1 MFREEW
7 PAAVCTPRQAAGD
20 RIEPTQSSLW
30 LPRSVIASAPSSDPD
45 GCWNNLVRFHKA
57 GLTKM
62 IQTNITTAGID
73 TSKAKLDIAVHG
85 RTERWQV
92 ANALPGWRALAA
104 NLAEAGVTRVGIEA
118 TGGYERGVVEH
129 LRAAGFTVLM
139 LQPLQVK
146 AFGRIHLRRAK
157 NDALDAVLIA
167 ACAAAVDPPE
177 IAPDPRL
184 TELADYL
191 TFLEQIEED
200 IRRFKTRL
208 EHIDEPTLRRIVN
221 SDIARLKARKTAQMR
236 DIAKRLRS
244 HDDLAKRLK
253 LVLSI
258 PGIGERTALAIV
270 IRMRELGRVSREE
283 AAALAGL
290 APFDA
295 DSGQHRGQR
304 KIAGGRSRL
313 RRSLFAAALP
323 AAFRWNK
330 ALIALYARLMAKGKV
345 HNAALI
351 ACARKLLIYANTVV
365 QRGTPWTEKAA
376 ML

>member
-1 MFREEW
+1 M
-7 PAAVCTPRQAAGD
+7 
-20 RIEPTQSSLW
+20 
-30 LPRSVIASAPSSDPD
+30 
-45 GCWNNLVRFHKA
+45 
-57 GLTKM
+57 TKT
-62 IQTNITTAGID
+62 ITTTAGID

-104 NLAEAGVTRVGIEA
+104 NLANTGVTRVGIEA

-129 LRAAGFTVLM
+129 LRGAGFIVLM
-139 LQPLQVK
+139 LQPVQVK
-146 AFGRIHLRRAK
+146 AFGRVYLRRAK
-157 NDALDAVLIA
+157 NDALDAELIA
-167 ACAAAVDPPE
+167 AFTATIDDPR

-184 TELADYL
+184 AEMAQNL

-200 IRRFKTRL
+200 IARFKTRL
-208 EHIDEPTLRRIVN
+208 EHIDEPGLRHLVN
-221 SDIARLKARKTAQMR
+221 SDIVRLKARKAAQMR
-236 DIAKRLRS
+236 SLAKRLRAYT
-244 HDDLAKRLK
+244 DLAKRLD

-258 PGIGERTALAIV
+258 PGIGERTALALI
-270 IRMRELGRVSREE
+270 IRMPELGLVSREE

-290 APFDA
+290 APFDD
-295 DSGQHRGQR
+295 DSGKHKGQR
-304 KIAGGRSRL
+304 HIAGGRGRL

-330 ALIALYARLMAKGKV
+330 ALIALYARLVARGKA
-345 HNAALI
+345 HKSALI

-376 ML
+376 